1 MTRTRKAI
9 FLLCALL
16 LAAQLTLGATAVG
29 PVYTLTLNNTG
40 ATEHTFEVYQ
50 IFTGDLSVN
59 AGGDKVLSNIVW
71 GDGVTTV
78 GQSALGNAREKAET
92 LLTEADAR
100 AFANQLAGSGYLTN
114 ATTKTVA
121 SGASDTVANL
131 EPGYYLVRDQAA
143 TQSGESSAYTAYI
156 LEVVGDVT
164 ATPKIDI
171 PSVQK
176 SVQDINDT
184 LDNTIADNAWQDSAD
199 HDIGDVIPYQ
209 IVGTLPTN
217 YADYTTYTYAFS
229 DTMSSG
235 LTYQADARVFVDNGG
250 VETEITSQAVISPT
264 TTMQGATLAVSM
276 ADLKSLTGVT
286 IDPSS
291 RIIVRYSA
299 ILNNDAVHG
308 GAGNPNTVTLTYSND
323 PNPGGTG
330 TGVTPQDKVTVFTY
344 RLVVDKVDE
353 ANDPLPNAGFTLY
366 KKDSAGVWQTIKTY
380 AGGAD
385 TSFTFSGLDDGE
397 YKLEESTVPT
407 GYNKMED
414 LIFTISAEHDASS
427 ANPQLTSLNGATADG
442 QIITLA
448 GTQQASVSLSTGTI
462 SATIVNKTGAV
473 LPTTGGI
480 GTTIFYVVGGLFAVF
495 AAVMLITKRR
505 MKAEE

>member
-1 MTRTRKAI
+1 M
-9 FLLCALL
+9 
-16 LAAQLTLGATAVG
+16 
-29 PVYTLTLNNTG
+29 Y
-40 ATEHTFEVYQ
+40 
-50 IFTGDLSVN
+50 
-59 AGGDKVLSNIVW
+59 
-71 GDGVTTV
+71 
-78 GQSALGNAREKAET
+78 
-92 LLTEADAR
+92 
-100 AFANQLAGSGYLTN
+100 
-114 ATTKTVA
+114 
-121 SGASDTVANL
+121 
-131 EPGYYLVRDQAA
+131 
-143 TQSGESSAYTAYI
+143 
-156 LEVVGDVT
+156 
-164 ATPKIDI
+164 
-171 PSVQK
+171 
-176 SVQDINDT
+176 
-184 LDNTIADNAWQDSAD
+184 
-199 HDIGDVIPYQ
+199 
-209 IVGTLPTN
+209 
-217 YADYTTYTYAFS
+217 
-229 DTMSSG
+229 
-235 LTYQADARVFVDNGG
+235 
-250 VETEITSQAVISPT
+250 
-264 TTMQGATLAVSM
+264 
-276 ADLKSLTGVT
+276 
-286 IDPSS
+286 
-291 RIIVRYSA
+291 
-299 ILNNDAVHG
+299 G

-366 KKDSAGVWQTIKTY
+366 KKDSAGVWPTIKTY